1 MRRYKEALD
10 ALRFTEEEQAMLTKK
25 LEQAAAA
32 AQPPRKRRHPRR
44 VICTALIA
52 AILVITAAAG
62 YAGYLADPEA
72 ARTQLAKFFHLSP
85 ENAEEY
91 SGFTANGAY
100 DVCNGV
106 IVSLDGIYT
115 DDHTVCA
122 IFSVTKED
130 GTAFVDLAAYPDTY
144 ALTFEDIRY
153 LAGGEPVSG
162 GGSGHTTDADM
173 KTFYFNIEISL
184 PNVQQAEG
192 IPLTFTFSNILRYK
206 QAGNYIGPDQVI
218 VPGVW
223 TIEVPLTPTDTAV
236 NAQAGQQFAY
246 GNLNVTIDRIAF
258 TPTFYHIEFSYDKQM
273 TYDDDFNLYLDGVR
287 DEYGYDYYRRGASP
301 ILNTKDG
308 AHYQLEY
315 QYSLH
320 GHAATGM
327 LPAVIPLEE
336 MESITL
342 FGQTIPLVWPD

>member
-1 MRRYKEALD
+1 
-10 ALRFTEEEQAMLTKK
+10 MLTKK
-25 LEQAAAA
+25 LEQAAEAA
-32 AQPPRKRRHPRR
+32 KPPRKRRHPRR

-85 ENAEEY
+85 ENAEEN

-122 IFSVTKED
+122 IFSVKKED

-162 GGSGHTTDADM
+162 GGGGGGPHFTADM
-173 KTFYFNIEISL
+173 KTFYMDIEISL
-184 PNVQQAEG
+184 PDVQQTEG
-192 IPLTFTFSNILRYK
+192 IPLTFTFSNVLRYK
-206 QAGNYIGPDQVI
+206 QVGSYIGPDQVI

-223 TIEVPLTPTDTAV
+223 TIEVPLTLADTAV

-287 DEYGYDYYRRGASP
+287 DEYGDDYYRRGASP

-308 AHYQLEY
+308 AHYQLY
-315 QYSLH
+315 NAS
-320 GHAATGM
+320 GM

-342 FGQTIPLVWPD
+342 FGQTIPLVWTG

>member
-25 LEQAAAA
+25 LEQAAEAA
-32 AQPPRKRRHPRR
+32 KPPRKRRHPRR

-85 ENAEEY
+85 ENAEED

-122 IFSVTKED
+122 IFSVKKED

-162 GGSGHTTDADM
+162 GGGGSG
-173 KTFYFNIEISL
+173 
-184 PNVQQAEG
+184 
-192 IPLTFTFSNILRYK
+192 
-206 QAGNYIGPDQVI
+206 
-218 VPGVW
+218 
-223 TIEVPLTPTDTAV
+223 
-236 NAQAGQQFAY
+236 AGQWEPGFGSARSNCQKQP
-246 GNLNVTIDRIAF
+246 G
-258 TPTFYHIEFSYDKQM
+258 TPRK
-273 TYDDDFNLYLDGVR
+273 N
-287 DEYGYDYYRRGASP
+287 
-301 ILNTKDG
+301 
-308 AHYQLEY
+308 
-315 QYSLH
+315 
-320 GHAATGM
+320 
-327 LPAVIPLEE
+327 
-336 MESITL
+336 
-342 FGQTIPLVWPD
+342 

>member
-25 LEQAAAA
+25 LEQAAEA
-32 AQPPRKRRHPRR
+32 AQPPRRRRHPRR

-85 ENAEEY
+85 ENAEDY

-206 QAGNYIGPDQVI
+206 QVGSYIGPDQVI

-223 TIEVPLTPTDTAV
+223 TIEVPLTPTSTAV

-273 TYDDDFNLYLDGVR
+273 TYDDDFNLYLDGVS

-308 AHYQLEY
+308 AHYQLY
-315 QYSLH
+315 NAS
-320 GHAATGM
+320 GM

-342 FGQTIPLVWPD
+342 FGQTIPLVWTD